1 MTITWSIACLP
12 ARAFPRFQWRGGAA
26 THARSEITLGS
37 SGRGATPAVMKGA
50 RATAGGRGRGEKEGG
65 TAAKD
70 ALVAVAALSLGPL
83 YTQVHRLSG
92 SSLRHRKRGRPR
104 QLDAAATRSRS
115 HLTLV
120 YHKTWCRAT
129 ESTDDV
135 NN

>member
-1 MTITWSIACLP
+1 M
-12 ARAFPRFQWRGGAA
+12 

-37 SGRGATPAVMKGA
+37 G
-50 RATAGGRGRGEKEGG
+50 AGGHERRVRNVARGPGPA
-65 TAAKD
+65 AAKD

-83 YTQVHRLSG
+83 FTQVRRVIT
-92 SSLRHRKRGRPR
+92 SSEKERES
-104 QLDAAATRSRS
+104 ATNTRSRS